1 MRRSLCINEGRRQS
15 VRTPQPPG
23 ATALQ
28 AYLRSAI
35 STNFTNERRF
45 FGRTKRV
52 HLKMELNRKK
62 NARKNLWIVPPQ
74 SGRDADVASLAALP
88 HLRRF
93 PARGAGARGPGLLAS
108 PAALLSGRRPRCLAA
123 LSAVAA
129 AAAIFFVSRRIPT
142 RVRNLLAKFCEILV
156 YKVIASHSRKPKI
169 RNMNQKFSKLAKGG
183 PELNSDRGRRRR
195 RRSSSVLLV
204 GCLTLKISSS
214 LPSSVL
220 FSPFFS

>member
-1 MRRSLCINEGRRQS
+1 MSAARVGDKEERSGPARLSVRSFPQLHPGKWRLSHLEEGKMQIYIFASGAAFSLHKRRKAPRQS

-52 HLKMELNRKK
+52 HLKIELNRKK

-142 RVRNLLAKFCEILV
+142 ED
-156 YKVIASHSRKPKI
+156 
-169 RNMNQKFSKLAKGG
+169 GG
-183 PELNSDRGRRRR
+183 GGDAV
-195 RRSSSVLLV
+195 VLCCWWV
-204 GCLTLKISSS
+204 A
-214 LPSSVL
+214 
-220 FSPFFS
+220 